1 MSIFDWFAGK
11 RNAPTKA
18 ASESSGLGPVDA
30 TEPLMPN
37 DRLRARLASG
47 SAEHAANRKT
57 ERLERRELLYSVV
70 RDTMLRAGILAAS
83 YKFKVLS
90 LDARGHQYLIMMDLA
105 SSAAIDLSRLA
116 EIEVVLAQ
124 AAKLQHDI
132 LVTAVYWRVNEQV
145 SVGLA
150 RIPLVTVVSTAKPTP
165 ARPASSAPAT
175 SGMPASSAGSK
186 RASPDEFADT
196 QFEEAEQPAAPL
208 GITQYGDLN

>member
-11 RNAPTKA
+11 RKAPTRA

-116 EIEVVLAQ
+116 QIEVVLAQ
-124 AAKLQHDI
+124 AAKLKHDI

-145 SVGLA
+145 SVGLS
-150 RIPLVTVVSTAKPTP
+150 RVPLATVAPTAKPTP
-165 ARPASSAPAT
+165 ARPASPAPAT

-186 RASPDEFADT
+186 RPSPDEFSDT
-196 QFEEAEQPAAPL
+196 QIEEAEQPAAPL
-208 GITQYGDLN
+208 GITQYGDLT